1 MRGVPWLTHVGA
13 MLALTLLWWFGV
25 LEQYGVDTTNG
36 WWDPHLNVVAVVLV
50 GGVVLLLGVPIAWN
64 EAWAVRRDVRWG
76 AHLLAVT
83 YVFMAGFVA
92 HFFAG
97 LRFWGNTSPTALDL
111 LVLAWVTFPVMVGL
125 QLLLVWWMV
134 RWPFP
139 TTKRGAGRRWAKKL
153 GLVE

>member
-1 MRGVPWLTHVGA
+1 
-13 MLALTLLWWFGV
+13 MLALTLLWWFGA
-25 LEQYGVDTTNG
+25 LEEYGVDTTNG
-36 WWDPHLNVVAVVLV
+36 WWDPDLNVTAVVLV
-50 GGVVLLLGVPIAWN
+50 GGVVLFLGVPIAWN

-83 YVFMAGFVA
+83 YVVIAGFVA

-97 LRFWGNTSPTALDL
+97 LRFLGDMSPTALWHL
-111 LVLAWVTFPVMVGL
+111 TFAWVTYPLMVGL
-125 QLLLVWWMV
+125 QLLLVWWMT